1 MEASIELVGG
11 KLKEVMPGQPVH
23 TLVPVGTTR
32 SRIDGA
38 PAESFADFE
47 VADGKV
53 KSLKLVQGQR
63 PSLTLPPKP

>member
-23 TLVPVGTTR
+23 TLVPVGPTCFQ
-32 SRIDGA
+32 IDGP
-38 PAESFADFE
+38 PAGSFADFE

-53 KSLKLVQGQR
+53 KRLKLVQGRR
-63 PSLTLPPKP
+63 PSVTLQPKP